1 MKSEYRARSKDTKGT
16 GLGLFIAKQIVE
28 AHGGRIWASSEGEG
42 SGSVF
47 SVEIPLDNKAVTEK
61 MGS

>member
-1 MKSEYRARSKDTKGT
+1 
-16 GLGLFIAKQIVE
+16 VE
-28 AHGGRIWASSEGEG
+28 AHGGKIWASSEGEG
-42 SGSVF
+42 AGSAF